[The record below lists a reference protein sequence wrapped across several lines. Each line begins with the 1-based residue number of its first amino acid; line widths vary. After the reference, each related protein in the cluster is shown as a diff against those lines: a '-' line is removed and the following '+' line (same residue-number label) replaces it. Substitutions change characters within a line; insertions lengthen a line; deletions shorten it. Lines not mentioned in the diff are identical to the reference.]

1 MRTITL
7 KRKLF
12 TLAVSFILTSCQ
24 STFGPSVISNTHP
37 AYNQAIIDTANQQ
50 MLLNLVRLKYRDEM
64 YFLKVSS
71 VTSAL
76 SLTNTIGIGS
86 SVSLPN
92 ASGVIQPSLGISY
105 SDHPTVSYQPLQGED
120 FLKSVLSP
128 IALES
133 VLVLI
138 QSGWNIERVFN
149 LCVER
154 ANDLYNSSNSIVIAN
169 NESDFKKFK
178 RMLKILRTLQ
188 LNHSIEIGLDKRSQ
202 NVMILFKPNA
212 NNQSNIN
219 ELKSLLGLKNQAKE
233 YNLFKVGTDF
243 LTPDTTKIN
252 IQTRGLS
259 SVMFYLAQSV
269 ISPQAHIDA
278 GLVSIDAEKTAI
290 SQAFS
295 EDFKVN
301 VSENYPENAFI
312 AIPYRG
318 YWFYIAD
325 NDLKTKAT
333 FMLLSQLFDLQA
345 GQTKYTGPTLTLPVR

>member
-1 MRTITL
+1 MKL
-7 KRKLF
+7 KKIFSLM
-12 TLAVSFILTSCQ
+12 ILVLTGCQ
-24 STFGPSVISNTHP
+24 STFGPEVISNNHP
-37 AYNQAIIDTANQQ
+37 AYNQAITDTSNQQ
-50 MLLNLVRLKYRDEM
+50 MLLNLVRLKYRDEV

-76 SLTNTIGIGS
+76 SLTSNIGIGS
-86 SVSLPN
+86 SINLS
-92 ASGVIQPSLGISY
+92 STGGVIQPSLGISY
-105 SDHPTVSYQPLQGED
+105 SDHPTISYQPLQGED

-128 IALES
+128 ISLES

-188 LNHSIEIGLDKRSQ
+188 LSHSIEIGLDKHTQ
-202 NVMILFKPNA
+202 DVMILFKPNV
-212 NNQSNIN
+212 NNQNNIN
-219 ELKSLLGLKNQAKE
+219 ELQALLGLQNKAKGQ
-233 YNLFKVGTDF
+233 NLFKVGTDF
-243 LTPDTTKIN
+243 LIPVTNQIN

-269 ISPQAHIDA
+269 VSPQAHIDA
-278 GLVSIDAEKTAI
+278 GLVSSDTEKTAI
-290 SQAFS
+290 NQAFS